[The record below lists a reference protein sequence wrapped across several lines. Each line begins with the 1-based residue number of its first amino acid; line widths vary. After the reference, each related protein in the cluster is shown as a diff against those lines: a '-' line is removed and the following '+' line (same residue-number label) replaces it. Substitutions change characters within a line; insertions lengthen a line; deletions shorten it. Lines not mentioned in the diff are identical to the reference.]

1 MTELWGVVVPEAA
14 TNLILNPSA
23 EQTGNFGNHNSGS
36 AARDTTYA
44 RFGDYC
50 YAVTTGATNRGMTF
64 TVGALANAAHYF
76 TVYARGNAA
85 ATLEVSADNSNWNA
99 LAAVGGVT
107 GGWVRYGASIASAQC
122 NGSTTIRVRDTA
134 NETFYLDGAQLEQA
148 AYSTTYFDGDF
159 NTFCKWTGLRHGSTS
174 TRAAA
179 DRSGGR
185 LRTFDEVG
193 SIRVLEAAGHGYV
206 TPQHNIQPMSLQPG
220 AVYQGYKV
228 PPRNL
233 TLRVEVR
240 GAASATP
247 ATAVASL
254 HSTLQDFLNLI
265 KPDLTTGP
273 QPFVLFYT
281 GATTTSTRRIFAS
294 FVYAGGLDGDG
305 QSGGPAK
312 FFRGPINL
320 LAVDPFWYEDDRV
333 TATLDFTDSLT
344 ANYALRRING
354 AWAALG
360 SGFSGAIT
368 CMAVD
373 AERGRV
379 YFGGVF
385 ATANGVT
392 VNRVTY
398 WDGTTFN
405 AMGGTAG
412 TSGGTAVNCLAIAA
426 NGDVW
431 VGGSFTSAG
440 GSSAKG
446 LARWNVGS
454 STWTCFNEST
464 STFVEITAIAIDASG
479 TVYIGG
485 DFTVWEG
492 DAANSRIAKTSNDGT
507 DWDALGTGMNGW
519 VQALAVHPDGKVYV
533 GGSFTTGNGVTLN
546 GIGYWNGTTFVP
558 MGSTAGISGGST
570 LVDTILVRRNGDVVI
585 GGSFTSAGGV
595 SCAYVAVWNGAAFA
609 PLSTGVDAIVRT
621 LIELPSGSI
630 LAGGDFTTA
639 GGLALTDRIAL
650 WNGYTWAPLDLNWP
664 GSPATLALAYYNGAL
679 YASINSTGGTATA
692 AGITSIT
699 NTGLSEVYPDVSVI
713 GPSSSTA
720 TLQWLEN
727 QTVDSTLYFNLTVN
741 TLETIGVSFVPGDKT
756 VRTLWA
762 GRPSARSES
771 GGRVGGVGGGVVRG
785 NGSASLLTGGGQRF
799 PGIIRGQP
807 LAGSDFLAF
816 RLVPG
821 ANTIAAF
828 MTGTTTA
835 AVVLLHFVPRHLS
848 VDGAAA

>member
-1 MTELWGVVVPEAA
+1 MGTEAWGVIVPESS

-36 AARDTTYA
+36 ASRVTTYA

-50 YAVTTGATNRGMTF
+50 FEVATGATNRGMTF
-64 TVGALANAAHYF
+64 TVGALSNAAHYF
-76 TVYARGNAA
+76 TVYAQGNAA
-85 ATLEVSADNSNWNA
+85 DTLEVSADNTNWNA
-99 LAAVGGVT
+99 LAVIGGVS
-107 GGWVRYGASIASAQC
+107 GSWVRYGASIAAAQA

-134 NETFYLDGAQLEQA
+134 NETFRLDGALLEQKTYA
-148 AYSTTYFDGDF
+148 TTYFDGDF

-240 GAASATP
+240 GSASATP

-294 FVYAGGLDGDG
+294 FVYAGGLEGDG

-320 LAVDPFWYEDDRV
+320 LAVDPYWYEDNRI
-333 TATLDFTDSLT
+333 TATLDFTDSVT
-344 ANYALRRING
+344 SARSLRRING
-354 AWAALG
+354 AWAAM
-360 SGFSGAIT
+360 GAGMSAQVQCI
-368 CMAVD
+368 AVD

-379 YFGGVF
+379 YFGGTF
-385 ATANGVT
+385 ATAGGVT

-398 WDGTTFN
+398 WDGSAFN

-412 TSGGTAVNCLAIAA
+412 VSGGDVISLAIAA

-431 VGGSFTSAG
+431 VGGVFTSAG
-440 GSSAKG
+440 GSTADG
-446 LARWNVGS
+446 LARWNVAAG
-454 STWTCFNEST
+454 TWTVFTNGT
-464 STFVEITAIAIDASG
+464 PGDGIFALAIDASG
-479 TVYIGG
+479 NVYGGGSFANWDGIPAADNIWKYNGSAFSALGSGMNNTVYSI
-485 DFTVWEG
+485 V
-492 DAANSRIAKTSNDGT
+492 
-507 DWDALGTGMNGW
+507 
-519 VQALAVHPDGKVYV
+519 VHPDGKVYV
-533 GGSFTTGNGVTLN
+533 GGQFTTGNGVTLN
-546 GIGYWNGTTFVP
+546 GIGYWNGSTFVA
-558 MGSTAGISGGST
+558 MGSTAGLSGGSALT
-570 LVDTILVRRNGDVVI
+570 RAILVRRNGDVVI
-585 GGSFTSAGGV
+585 GGDFTSAGGT
-595 SCAYVAVWNGAAFA
+595 SCAYVAKWNGAAFA
-609 PLSTGVDAIVRT
+609 PLGTGMDSSVICFA
-621 LIELPSGSI
+621 ELPNGGL
-630 LAGGDFTTA
+630 LAGGAFSTA
-639 GGLALTDRIAL
+639 GGLTLTDRLAQ
-650 WNGYTWAPLDLNWP
+650 WNGYTWAALDLDLP
-664 GSPATLALAYYNGAL
+664 STPIVYALAQTQGVIYIGTDTN
-679 YASINSTGGTATA
+679 GTATA
-692 AGITSIT
+692 AGITTVT
-699 NTGLSEVYPDVSVI
+699 NTGMSDCFPDVSII

-720 TLQWLEN
+720 TVQWLEN
-727 QTVDSTLYFNLTVN
+727 QTVDAALYFNLTVN
-741 TLETIGVSFVPGDKT
+741 TLETIGLSFQPGDKL

-762 GRPSARSES
+762 GRPGARPES
-771 GGRVGGVGGGVVRG
+771 GGRVGNVGGGIGRS
-785 NGSASLLTGGGQRF
+785 NGAASLATGGGNRF

-807 LAGSDFLAF
+807 LAGSDTLAF
-816 RLVPG
+816 RLAPG

-835 AVVLLHFVPRHLS
+835 AVVVLHFVPRHLS